1 MRSEVGRWDV
11 WFNVSSPSFGKFVL
25 SMKLILWGDVGTA
38 KGAGGGWGVSY
49 RTFIGHSLG
58 MVDSAFGLL
67 YNPTLCS
74 MENVLLLE

>member
-11 WFNVSSPSFGKFVL
+11 WFNVSFPSFGKFVL

-38 KGAGGGWGVSY
+38 KGAGGGGGSL
-49 RTFIGHSLG
+49 TGHLSDTAWAWLP
-58 MVDSAFGLL
+58 VHSDFL

-74 MENVLLLE
+74 NGECTTTS